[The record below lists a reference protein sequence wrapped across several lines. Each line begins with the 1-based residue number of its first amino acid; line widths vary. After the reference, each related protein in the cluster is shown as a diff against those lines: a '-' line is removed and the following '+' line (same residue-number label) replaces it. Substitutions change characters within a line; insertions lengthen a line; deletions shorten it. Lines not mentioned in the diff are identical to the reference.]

1 MKAIVK
7 WGGWVRGEKAVGTPE
22 SGVSGLH
29 GVEMGDIK
37 GGRIVLEFLYLY

>member
-1 MKAIVK
+1 M
-7 WGGWVRGEKAVGTPE
+7 RGEKVGGAPE

-37 GGRIVLEFLYLY
+37 GIRIVLEVLYLY